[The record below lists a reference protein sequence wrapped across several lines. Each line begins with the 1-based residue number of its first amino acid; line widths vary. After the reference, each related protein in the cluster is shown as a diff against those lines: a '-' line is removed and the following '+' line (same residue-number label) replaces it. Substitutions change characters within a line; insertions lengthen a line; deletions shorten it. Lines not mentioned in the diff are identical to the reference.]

1 MRIIAG
7 TAGSIPLKVPRSL
20 TRPTTD
26 RVREAMFS
34 VLAGKLPG
42 ARVLDLFAGSG
53 SLGLESLSRGA
64 AEATFVESN
73 GAACAVIEENVQ
85 KSRLAGTRVQRRDV
99 LSFLSTTSA
108 GRYDLVFADPPYA
121 RDEPT
126 LALLTALLNLPGLA
140 FALPPDW
147 IFVLESFASVALPE
161 TPLWEVVRE
170 KTYGSTRV
178 SYLSPLPS
186 SPANA

>member
-26 RVREAMFS
+26 RVREAVFS
-34 VLAGKLPG
+34 VLGGKTDG

-64 AEATFVESN
+64 AEATLVESN
-73 GAACAVIEENVQ
+73 GAACAVIGENLQ
-85 KSRLAGTRVQRRDV
+85 KSRLDGARVQRRDV
-99 LSFLSTTSA
+99 LSFLPTAPA
-108 GRYDLVFADPPYA
+108 GHYDIIFADPPYA

-126 LALLTALLNLPGLA
+126 LALLNALVTSPALA
-140 FALPPDW
+140 AALAPDG

-178 SYLSPLPS
+178 SYLTPLTIA
-186 SPANA
+186 PATA